1 LLDVFSG
8 GVCRR
13 FLMDIVVACCAGLD
27 VHKKTVV
34 ACRRCLQ
41 GNGKVRKEVRTFGTM
56 TADLLALS
64 DWLAAAGVTQV
75 AMESTGVYWRPIWN
89 ILETRFQML
98 LVNARHIKQVPGRK
112 TDVKDSEW
120 IAELLQHGLLRGSF
134 IPPAPQREL
143 RELTRQR
150 TQLMRQKATVS
161 NRIQKVLEDAN
172 IKLASVATDVLGLS
186 GRLMLR
192 AIIAGQDDPE
202 ALAELAQRKL
212 RAKIP
217 VLQVALLGRV
227 TDHHRFLLRLL
238 LDEVTQLEAWIARVS
253 ERIAAVLPESMAQAL
268 PRLVEVPGIGERA
281 AENIL
286 AEIGT
291 NMEQFPTAAHLS
303 SWVGMSP
310 GNNESAGKRKSGRT
324 TKGNQWLRATLVQVA
339 WAASHTKETYLA
351 AQYRRLAGR
360 RGTKRALVA
369 VAHSIL
375 VILYYLLKRPA
386 VAFRELGPLYLEQL
400 DEKHVTQHLVRRLE
414 RLGHKVIL
422 EKRDVTEPVAAVGA
436 RSP

>member
-1 LLDVFSG
+1 
-8 GVCRR
+8 
-13 FLMDIVVACCAGLD
+13 MDIVVPCCAGLD

-41 GNGKVRKEVRTFGTM
+41 DNGKLRKEVRTFGTM

-75 AMESTGVYWRPIWN
+75 AMESTGVYGRPIWN

-134 IPPAPQREL
+134 IPSAPQREL

-186 GRLMLR
+186 GRLMLE
-192 AIIAGQDDPE
+192 AIIAGQNDPV
-202 ALAELAQRKL
+202 ALADLAQRKL
-212 RAKIP
+212 RAKLP
-217 VLQVALLGRV
+217 ALKVALLGRV
-227 TDHHRFLLRLL
+227 TEHHRFLLRLL
-238 LDEVTQLEAWIARVS
+238 LDEVTQLDGWIARVS
-253 ERIAAVLPESMAQAL
+253 ERIAAVQSESVEQAI
-268 PRLVEVPGIGERA
+268 PRLLAVPGIGERA

-286 AEIGT
+286 SEIGT

-339 WAASHTKETYLA
+339 WAASHTKDTYLA

-375 VILYYLLKRPA
+375 VIVYYLLKRPTA
-386 VAFRELGPLYLEQL
+386 TFCELGPLYLEQL
-400 DEKHVTQHLVRRLE
+400 DEKHLTRQLVKRLE

-422 EKRDVTEPVAAVGA
+422 EKREHAAPAAGVEA
-436 RSP
+436 RPP

>member
-1 LLDVFSG
+1 
-8 GVCRR
+8 
-13 FLMDIVVACCAGLD
+13 MDIVYPCCAGLD

-34 ACRRCLQ
+34 ACVRRRTES
-41 GNGKVRKEVRTFGTM
+41 GKVHKEVRTFGTM

-64 DWLAAAGVTQV
+64 DWLTQEEVTHV
-75 AMESTGVYWRPIWN
+75 AMESTGVYWKPVWN
-89 ILETRFQML
+89 ILEGSFQML

-134 IPPAPQREL
+134 VPPAPQREL

-150 TQLMRQKATVS
+150 TQLMHQKATVA

-172 IKLASVATDVLGLS
+172 IKLASVATDVLGTS
-186 GRLMLR
+186 GRDMLE
-192 AIIAGQDDPE
+192 ALIAGQADPE
-202 ALAELAQRKL
+202 KLADLARRKL

-217 VLQVALLGRV
+217 ALQVALHGRV
-227 TDHHRFLLRLL
+227 TEHHRFLLRLL
-238 LDEVTQLEAWIARVS
+238 LDQVTQLEGWIARVS
-253 ERIAAVLPESMAQAL
+253 ARIAAALPEPMAQAV
-268 PRLVEVPGIGERA
+268 PRLVAVPGIGERA

-339 WAASHTKETYLA
+339 WAASHTKDTYLA

-360 RGTKRALVA
+360 RGKKRALVA

-375 VILYYLLKRPA
+375 VILYYLLKRPQST
-386 VAFRELGPLYLEQL
+386 FQELGPLYLEQL
-400 DEKHVTQHLVRRLE
+400 DEKQLTRQLVRRLE
-414 RLGHKVIL
+414 RLGHKVLL
-422 EKRDVTEPVAAVGA
+422 ERRDPAAAAEAVGA
-436 RSP
+436 PSP

>member
-1 LLDVFSG
+1 
-8 GVCRR
+8 
-13 FLMDIVVACCAGLD
+13 
-27 VHKKTVV
+27 
-34 ACRRCLQ
+34 
-41 GNGKVRKEVRTFGTM
+41 
-56 TADLLALS
+56 LS
-64 DWLAAAGVTQV
+64 AQKSAKGQ
-75 AMESTGVYWRPIWN
+75 
-89 ILETRFQML
+89 
-98 LVNARHIKQVPGRK
+98 
-112 TDVKDSEW
+112 
-120 IAELLQHGLLRGSF
+120 LLQHGLLRGSF

-150 TQLMRQKATVS
+150 IQLMRQKATVS

-172 IKLASVATDVLGLS
+172 LKLASVATDVLGLS
-186 GRLMLR
+186 GRLMLE

-202 ALAELAQRKL
+202 VLADLAQRRL

-217 VLQVALLGRV
+217 ELKVALQGRA
-227 TDHHRFLLRLL
+227 TERHRFLLRLL
-238 LDEVTQLEAWIARVS
+238 LDEITQLEGWIARVS
-253 ERIAAVLPESMAQAL
+253 ERIAAVLPPPAAQAI

-339 WAASHTKETYLA
+339 WAASHTKDTYLA

-360 RGTKRALVA
+360 RGAKRALVA

-375 VILYYLLKRPA
+375 VILYYLLKRPH
-386 VAFRELGPLYLEQL
+386 VAFQELGPLYLEQL
-400 DEKHVTQHLVRRLE
+400 DEKHLTRHLVRRLE
-414 RLGHKVIL
+414 RLGHRVTL
-422 EKRDVTEPVAAVGA
+422 EKREVTDPAARTGDP
-436 RSP
+436 SP